1 MGAYKA
7 TARADATLEEKL
19 RTQVEFY
26 FSDSNLPRDKFLRS
40 RVEADPGGYVDLQ
53 LIVTFKRMREANATV
68 AAVAEALAGSELVE
82 LSADKLRVRRKKPLP
97 LEDTS
102 KQRSLYVKGYKPGES
117 PSAEPRIEEVVALFE
132 PFGKVLSVRMRR
144 KKVHRWR
151 ESGQAPRT
159 ENPGHETDSSSEE
172 MNHPVDGDQ
181 LSVSGLGPETRGDPT
196 SESSAYEASTRPR
209 SDPKPTTSLE
219 HVVRDRDV
227 ATASENFQRAQE
239 GRSRGVQD
247 EEQARTIFKGSV
259 FVEFDSADAVAKVL
273 QRHAEEPFR
282 VPGADR
288 CFIIERKDVYLKR
301 KNAETKEAR
310 RARKRQQQQQTRSN
324 GDPLSPRS
332 ASVFSKSKMSDQ
344 EATSVSAA
352 TAAAD
357 AKEEMSA
364 AGKVGSS
371 VDGSA
376 DASSTSGDEVEAS
389 APSDAD
395 ASEDVEE
402 NTFEPG
408 LILRLE
414 GIGPT
419 VDRDEIR
426 NLLSGFGEIGWI
438 DHSRGGDVAHVR
450 FLERGAAARAA
461 TAESAPTL
469 GGQIVQLRVLE
480 GSSEQ
485 AYWSRIWEA
494 QKMIRETEKRK
505 RKREEKRRK
514 FQSKRRKYGRKRH

>member
-68 AAVAEALAGSELVE
+68 ATVAEAVAGSELVE

-102 KQRSLYVKGYKPGES
+102 KQRSIYVKGYKPGES

-181 LSVSGLGPETRGDPT
+181 LSVSGLGPEIRGDPT
-196 SESSAYEASTRPR
+196 SESSAHEASIRLH

-219 HVVRDRDV
+219 HVVGDRDV
-227 ATASENFQRAQE
+227 AAASENFQRAQE
-239 GRSRGVQD
+239 GRSGDIQD

-310 RARKRQQQQQTRSN
+310 RARKRQQQQTRSN
-324 GDPLSPRS
+324 GDALSPRS
-332 ASVFSKSKMSDQ
+332 ASVFSKSKTSDQ
-344 EATSVSAA
+344 EATSLSAA

-357 AKEEMSA
+357 AKEKKSA
-364 AGKVGSS
+364 AGKVDGS

-376 DASSTSGDEVEAS
+376 DASSTSGDEVEDS
-389 APSDAD
+389 APSDVD
-395 ASEDVEE
+395 ASEDAEE

-414 GIGPT
+414 GIGPA

-426 NLLSGFGEIGWI
+426 SLLSDFGEIGWI

-450 FLERGAAARAA
+450 FLERGAAARATYSRA
-461 TAESAPTL
+461 CTNTRRTNSAAPGTRRLLRAGLLVADL
-469 GGQIVQLRVLE
+469 GSTE
-480 GSSEQ
+480 ND
-485 AYWSRIWEA
+485 SRDGKTKA
-494 QKMIRETEKRK
+494 QTR
-505 RKREEKRRK
+505 
-514 FQSKRRKYGRKRH
+514 